1 MSSNK
6 INRINKFLFIIATL
20 LAISI
25 IICSIVYCYQKYNE
39 EKSIIQKL
47 NSIDIDE
54 IRKKREQYLKTPN
67 GGINENY
74 FVDLD
79 EQEKVDISEMK
90 QEDIDESIQWI
101 SIYGENRDNPVL
113 LYLHGGPCSA
123 TSYYD
128 WGVLRKLSDVYT
140 VVIWDQ
146 RGCGHSYHENLQFQE
161 VSPLTKD
168 VMMQDGIAMTNYL
181 CDCLHKEK
189 ITLFGHSWG
198 SIFAANL
205 VLEHPEKYD
214 KLIVASLV
222 VDEIESRHYLKDY
235 LLTLDKVKIMKN
247 I

>member
-1 MSSNK
+1 
-6 INRINKFLFIIATL
+6 
-20 LAISI
+20 
-25 IICSIVYCYQKYNE
+25 
-39 EKSIIQKL
+39 
-47 NSIDIDE
+47 
-54 IRKKREQYLKTPN
+54 
-67 GGINENY
+67 
-74 FVDLD
+74 
-79 EQEKVDISEMK
+79 MK